1 MENDKHTQINTD
13 LTDKVSILAQ
23 LSLTE
28 EEKILAGED
37 MARMLD
43 FFALLSAWEEK
54 EPDQVESTVKRNGSR
69 EAVTSNRS
77 AGAEESAGRIEVMET
92 ESAETAGNILRRD
105 EVTSEEAGEELVA
118 NAPLQKDGMFV
129 VPLSISAGYE
139 EETGDGQN

>member
-1 MENDKHTQINTD
+1 MIEKI
-13 LTDKVSILAQ
+13 SILAQ

-54 EPDQVESTVKRNGSR
+54 EQDPVESTDVRNGGR
-69 EAVTSNRS
+69 EAVPGDSTV
-77 AGAEESAGRIEVMET
+77 GAEETAGRIETTKT
-92 ESAETAGNILRRD
+92 EITKITGNILRRD
-105 EVTSEEAGEELVA
+105 EVTNEEAGEELMA
-118 NAPLQKDGMFV
+118 NAPLQKNGMFV

-139 EETGDGQN
+139 EETGDGEN

>member
-1 MENDKHTQINTD
+1 MKNDGHTSIDTSMI
-13 LTDKVSILAQ
+13 DKISILAQ

-43 FFALLSAWEEK
+43 FFALLAAWEEK
-54 EPDQVESTVKRNGSR
+54 EQDPVESTDKK
-69 EAVTSNRS
+69 TK
-77 AGAEESAGRIEVMET
+77 IT
-92 ESAETAGNILRRD
+92 GNILRRD
-105 EVTSEEAGEELVA
+105 EVTNEEAGEELVA

-139 EETGDGQN
+139 EESGDGQD

>member
-1 MENDKHTQINTD
+1 MKNDKHTNRNTD
-13 LTDKVSILAQ
+13 MIEKISILAQ

-43 FFALLSAWEEK
+43 FFSLLSAWEEK
-54 EPDQVESTVKRNGSR
+54 EQDPVESTDKK
-69 EAVTSNRS
+69 TK
-77 AGAEESAGRIEVMET
+77 T
-92 ESAETAGNILRRD
+92 TGNILRRD
-105 EVTSEEAGEELVA
+105 EVTNEEAGEELVA

-139 EETGDGQN
+139 EESGDGQD